1 MNPRRYLSAL
11 LALHQLVFAYAAL
24 AQQPPAAVTPA
35 AVVPVTT
42 GIKILVLEGQNAV
55 NSVRSA
61 TAIPPVV
68 EVRDENDLP
77 IEGATVTFQLPQSG
91 PGGFFP
97 GQKLTLEAKT
107 DFRGQ
112 VGATGFVPNNKDGA
126 FKIHVT
132 ATESG
137 RTADIVIS
145 QTNSA
150 AALSAATSQRKKPFW
165 RNKYV
170 LIGGAAVVATTLVI
184 ALTRGSPKNPTVT
197 ITPGPV
203 TVNQ

>member
-1 MNPRRYLSAL
+1 LNSHRYLAAV
-11 LALHQLVFAYAAL
+11 LACHQLIFAYAAI
-24 AQQPPAAVTPA
+24 AQQRPSPATSAAASAPA
-35 AVVPVTT
+35 
-42 GIKILVLEGQNAV
+42 GIKILVLEGQDAI

-61 TAIPPVV
+61 TAIQPVV

-77 IEGATVTFQLPQSG
+77 IEGATVTFQLPKTG

-112 VGATGFVPNNKDGA
+112 VGATGFVPNNKQGA
-126 FKIHVT
+126 FQIHVT
-132 ATESG
+132 ATDGG
-137 RTADIVIS
+137 RTGEAVIS
-145 QTNSA
+145 QTNSPA
-150 AALSAATSQRKKPFW
+150 TLSMGTKPKKPFW

-170 LIGGAAVVATTLVI
+170 LIGAGAVLVTTLVI
-184 ALTRGSPKNPTVT
+184 VLTRGSSKNPTVT